1 MSNPLRNSTALSL
14 LGYVLMVCAALGLLA
29 RHALLATGIA
39 LTVQFVA
46 VALMIWA
53 RLTFGLRSF
62 RAVADPGVGQLV
74 TSGPYRFL
82 RHPIYAAV
90 LYFMV
95 AAAASHSDAANWL
108 LVSTAVAGIVVR
120 VIVEERLLTSRYPA
134 YAAYILRTRRLIPF
148 VW

>member
-1 MSNPLRNSTALSL
+1 MT
-14 LGYVLMVCAALGLLA
+14 
-29 RHALLATGIA
+29 
-39 LTVQFVA
+39 
-46 VALMIWA
+46 
-53 RLTFGLRSF
+53 TFGQ
-62 RAVADPGVGQLV
+62 RALAARARA
-74 TSGPYRFL
+74 SGPRGAGRL
-82 RHPIYAAV
+82 ETQTR
-90 LYFMV
+90 LV

>member
-14 LGYVLMVCAALGLLA
+14 PGYVLMVCAALGLLA

-95 AAAASHSDAANWL
+95 AAA
-108 LVSTAVAGIVVR
+108 VAGIVVR